1 MSGRR
6 ALGLVLLMMVLFGL
20 VVGYVTVSGSW
31 RQRERLVAPGLRAP
45 RGVAL
50 MPDDSMVVAE
60 AGTDRLAGRLTWIAE
75 DSRGTLYDR
84 LTGATAVVV
93 APDRRILVLMG
104 SCDQPGCRS
113 LQALDKSGR
122 LTPLAELG
130 AEPVGLAVGPDG
142 AAYVSD
148 AASGDV
154 TKVSP
159 SIVPGG
165 QVRLTSFGPGALPRG
180 LVVGP
185 DGALYAALGGL
196 GRLVRIAPD
205 GTVSVIAEGL
215 DAPVGVG
222 FEPTGKML
230 VLERTRL
237 IRIDPAKPTE
247 RTVVSANIAQPTSL
261 LVAPDGRA
269 YVTAG
274 SGETGELLQIRR
286 LGPQPPPSYI

>member
-6 ALGLVLLMMVLFGL
+6 ALGLVLLLMMLFGL
-20 VVGYVTVSGSW
+20 VVGYVTVSQSW
-31 RQRERLVAPGLRAP
+31 RQRERLVAAGLRAP
-45 RGVAL
+45 HGVAL
-50 MPDDSMVVAE
+50 MPDNSMVVAE
-60 AGTDRLAGRLTWIAE
+60 TGTDNLTGRLTWIAE
-75 DSRGTLYDR
+75 DSRGTLYGG
-84 LTGATAVVV
+84 LTGVAAVAA
-93 APDRRILVLMG
+93 APDERILVLMG
-104 SCDQPGCRS
+104 DCAQPGCRT
-113 LQALDKSGR
+113 LQALDRSGR

-130 AEPVGLAVGPDG
+130 AAPDGLAVGPDG
-142 AAYVSD
+142 VAYVAD

-159 SIVPGG
+159 SIVPAG

-180 LVVGP
+180 LVVGR
-185 DGALYAALGGL
+185 DGAVYAALGGL

-205 GTVSVIAEGL
+205 GAVTVVAEGL

-222 FEPTGKML
+222 FEPTGTML

-237 IRIDPAKPTE
+237 VRIDRAKPTE
-247 RTVVSANIAQPTSL
+247 RTVVSTNLSQPTSL

-274 SGETGELLQIRR
+274 GGDGGELLQIRR
-286 LGPQPPPSYI
+286 LGPQPSPRMV